1 MFRLILENGKV
12 DLIAEKN
19 NKYLRMQIKT
29 VQKAHDKKIIP
40 LRKISHNMGDY
51 KIKYYTSK
59 DIDFFIGVDLDT
71 ESIYILPIKL
81 VEKYKSTIQ
90 IDKCT
95 QFKNNFN
102 QLELIIRNNN
112 NGGNDNDEPLT
123 DNADGNVVGIN
134 NI

>member
-1 MFRLILENGKV
+1 MI
-12 DLIAEKN
+12 
-19 NKYLRMQIKT
+19 
-29 VQKAHDKKIIP
+29 
-40 LRKISHNMGDY
+40 
-51 KIKYYTSK
+51 
-59 DIDFFIGVDLDT
+59 FFIGVDLDT

-81 VEKYKSTIQ
+81 IEKYKSTIQ